1 MLIEI
6 TLNLF
11 FNLYLAP
18 TGALGVKMLCMLADF
33 PQRTLNRSPREHLR
47 EHLRKHFGKH
57 LSEHLGEHLIEP
69 RSSSI

>member
-33 PQRTLNRSPREHLR
+33 PQKN
-47 EHLRKHFGKH
+47 
-57 LSEHLGEHLIEP
+57 IEQE
-69 RSSSI
+69 S